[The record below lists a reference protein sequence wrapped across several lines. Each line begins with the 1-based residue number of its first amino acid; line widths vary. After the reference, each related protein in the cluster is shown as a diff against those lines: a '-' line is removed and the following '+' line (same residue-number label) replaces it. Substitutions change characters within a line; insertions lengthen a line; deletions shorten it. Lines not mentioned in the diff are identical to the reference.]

1 MATLIIDPEERMIY
15 DLDKT
20 ELPRIGG
27 DRNERVIPTRSLDE
41 DHLQIAIDKGYRV
54 DADVDVDEI
63 TARVVQSVSGEV
75 PEPAPDKD
83 IGDQGD
89 QDNVGHEGTEEDSKD
104 AAKKGES
111 ENRTSSEEED

>member
-1 MATLIIDPEERMIY
+1 MATLIIDPEEKMIY

-41 DHLQIAIDKGYRV
+41 DHLQIAIDKGYAV

-63 TARVVQSVSGEV
+63 TTRVVQSPSGEV
-75 PEPAPDKD
+75 PEPTESGAADRLSTTPGGSD
-83 IGDQGD
+83 
-89 QDNVGHEGTEEDSKD
+89 DNSKD
-104 AAKKGES
+104 KS
-111 ENRTSSEEED
+111 ENGHSSEEED